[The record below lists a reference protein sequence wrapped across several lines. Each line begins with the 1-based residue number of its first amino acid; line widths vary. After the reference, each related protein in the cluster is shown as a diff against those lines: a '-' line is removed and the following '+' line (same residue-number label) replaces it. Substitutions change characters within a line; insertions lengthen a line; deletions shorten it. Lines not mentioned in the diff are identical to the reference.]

1 MFKIM
6 KSVDVVIGGKK
17 GVMNMGVSE
26 KKGEK
31 KVWRVL
37 WMEDGKKY
45 WVNEIEEKDE
55 KGVSE
60 EDKKMVEGGW

>member
-1 MFKIM
+1 MGEFNIL

-17 GVMNMGVSE
+17 GKMNMGVGR
-26 KKGEK
+26 KG

-45 WVNEIEEKDE
+45 WVNEMEEKE
-55 KGVSE
+55 VGGKVSE
-60 EDKKMVEGGW
+60 EDMKKVEEGW